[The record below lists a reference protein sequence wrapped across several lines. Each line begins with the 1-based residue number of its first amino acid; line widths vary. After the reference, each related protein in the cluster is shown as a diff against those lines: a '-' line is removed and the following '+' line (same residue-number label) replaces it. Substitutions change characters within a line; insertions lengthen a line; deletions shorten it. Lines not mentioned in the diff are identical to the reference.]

1 MSFTETQIRIYALT
15 KQMMDLS
22 EKYLLA
28 TIPGERESFLYQI
41 YETNEKLDELADR
54 LKRESEKN
62 IKLNSI

>member
-28 TIPGERESFLYQI
+28 TIPGERESLLYQI
-41 YETNEKLDELADR
+41 YETNAKLEYNN
-54 LKRESEKN
+54 K
-62 IKLNSI
+62 